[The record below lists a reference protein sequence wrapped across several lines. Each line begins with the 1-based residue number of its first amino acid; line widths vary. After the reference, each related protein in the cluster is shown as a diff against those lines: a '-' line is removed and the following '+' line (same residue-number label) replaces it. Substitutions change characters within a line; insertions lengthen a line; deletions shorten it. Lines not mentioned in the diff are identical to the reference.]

1 MNTAPTEG
9 PEPDV
14 IEISIFGPGKGES
27 VVVHLGGSEWIVV
40 DSCVDQT
47 NDTIPALAYLRR
59 VGVDV
64 STSVKMVVGTH
75 AHDDHIAGIGDLFD
89 ECRSAFFVCSQA
101 LTSEEFYA
109 AIEED
114 AELARFLR
122 ASSYS
127 EYRKVFDIV
136 ASRKRTMNGQRPLKR
151 AVERLP
157 LLEIDV
163 AADVKAEVVALS
175 PSHEAITRALMV
187 LASGAA
193 QIGRARRLSMVD
205 PNELSVALWI
215 DVGGTA
221 LLLGA
226 DLTVGPTGCG
236 WKAALSTFTPNQQA
250 TVFKVPHHG
259 SPNAHH
265 PEVWSRLLTKSPLAL
280 LAPYRAGVTP
290 RPSPEDRSR
299 ICTLTSRAYI
309 SASPDMPAR
318 SRSLRKAAAELSS
331 IAQNVR
337 EPWGRCGQVRARSRI
352 GASDWSVDLFPPGR
366 QLTSGGT

>member
-1 MNTAPTEG
+1 LKTVSTEG
-9 PEPDV
+9 PALDV

-27 VVVHLGGSEWIVV
+27 VVVHLGGNEWVIV
-40 DSCVDQT
+40 DSCIDQT
-47 NDTIPALAYLRR
+47 SRAIPALAYLKAI
-59 VGVDV
+59 GVDV
-64 STSVKMVVGTH
+64 STSVRMVVGTH

-89 ECRSAFFVCSQA
+89 ECSSAFFVCSQA

-109 AIEED
+109 TIEED
-114 AELARFLR
+114 AELARSLR

-127 EYRKVFDIV
+127 EYRRVFDIV
-136 ASRKRTMNGQRPLKR
+136 ASRKRTMSGQKPLKR

-157 LLEIDV
+157 LLELGV
-163 AADVKAEVVALS
+163 ASGINAEVVALS
-175 PSHEAITRALMV
+175 PSHEAVSRALRV

-193 QIGRARRLSMVD
+193 QIGGARRRSAVD
-205 PNELSVALWI
+205 PNELAVALWI
-215 DVGGTA
+215 EVGGTS

-226 DLTVGPTGCG
+226 DLTIGPTGCG
-236 WKAALSTFTPNQQA
+236 WKAVLSTFKPGRQA

-265 PEVWSRLLTKSPLAL
+265 PEVWSLLLAESPVAL
-280 LAPYRAGVTP
+280 LAPYRAGATP
-290 RPSPEDRSR
+290 RPSPEDRAR
-299 ICTLTSRAYI
+299 ICALTPHAYI

-352 GASDWSVDLFPPGR
+352 GSSDWSVDLIPPGR
-366 QLTSGGT
+366 RLTSGRA